1 MDIDNIL
8 NTINKNLTKIDNYID
23 KIVTDILFIKVSD
36 KSTQTECIC
45 CKICCPRRKNVH
57 KYSDEEQVHLMKNNN
72 NFVNRQPKKQKKVK
86 FYNINEFEHLYNQQN
101 H

>member
-45 CKICCPRRKNVH
+45 CKICCKADLNWISTCQYVH
-57 KYSDEEQVHLMKNNN
+57 FRYFHRFKARY
-72 NFVNRQPKKQKKVK
+72 
-86 FYNINEFEHLYNQQN
+86 
-101 H
+101 

>member
-57 KYSDEEQVHLMKNNN
+57 KKEVNNMSKTYGSDLTNSY
-72 NFVNRQPKKQKKVK
+72 FSSYKKIILFTKD
-86 FYNINEFEHLYNQQN
+86 I
-101 H
+101 